1 MSMLMSAKLDDM
13 TCRHDDTYY
22 HRHMKSTPRAY
33 CMRIAS
39 CSDLAGACFRLH
51 LKTGHNHHTVQSKS
65 IPWPTDM
72 VCHRIHWLCLTQ
84 HTQQAILLPASQ
96 VDAPRA
102 GHCA

>member
-22 HRHMKSTPRAY
+22 HRQVKSTPRAY

-39 CSDLAGACFRLH
+39 CDDLVGACRRLR
-51 LKTGHNHHTVQSKS
+51 LKTGQSSYKLS
-65 IPWPTDM
+65 RSHGQLIWFVTGSTGS
-72 VCHRIHWLCLTQ
+72 VL

-96 VDAPRA
+96 VDAPKA